1 MAESL
6 HCSPKT
12 ITTFLIGYTPK
23 QNVFGVKKN
32 NKKKKKCTDDL
43 NRHVS
48 KERHTDVQ
56 EVWEKVCWMSPIR
69 KCKSKTQW
77 YIISHLLGRLL
88 LKRQEITELEI
99 M

>member
-1 MAESL
+1 MLCGSLDGRGVRERIDTCIWMTESL

-56 EVWEKVCWMSPIR
+56 EV
-69 KCKSKTQW
+69 
-77 YIISHLLGRLL
+77 
-88 LKRQEITELEI
+88 
-99 M
+99 